1 MARKIKTPV
10 LPLPPGR
17 LECLVGLLD
26 LSVKTL
32 GLRAMEPDVIDL
44 IDAVKAAAEQEGG

>member
-1 MARKIKTPV
+1 MRKPKTPTLA
-10 LPLPPGR
+10 LPLKR

-44 IDAVKAAAEQEGG
+44 IDAVRAAAEQEGG